1 MKPLP
6 VLILIITL
14 IFGCDSLRGPT
25 GHLGPQGEK
34 GDTGET
40 GPQGEK
46 GDTGEECIPGPE
58 GPQGEKG
65 DPGDTGPEGPQG
77 EKGDAVYTE
86 IAVDE
91 YNGALLITDATWS
104 YEEDYWNG
112 WELTVT
118 GLVTNVGTAVLEYVK
133 IYTKSYN
140 AAGQR
145 ISSYYDLIDE
155 YYLNPGHE
163 SWFEIT
169 ESGCKQE
176 PDKVTLG
183 YSYDVTVSVPAPKK
197 AFSSSGI
204 PAGIPN

>member
-1 MKPLP
+1 MKLLP

-14 IFGCDSLRGPT
+14 IFGCDVFRGPS

-40 GPQGEK
+40 SPQGEK
-46 GDTGEECIPGPE
+46 GDTGEKGDPGPE

-77 EKGDAVYTE
+77 EKGEAVYTE

-91 YNGALLITDATWS
+91 DNGALLITDATWS
-104 YEEDYWNG
+104 YEEDYWG
-112 WELTVT
+112 DWDIVVT
-118 GLVTNVGTAVLEYVK
+118 GLVTNVGTAVLDAVK
-133 IYTKSYN
+133 IYTKAYN

-145 ISSYYDLIDE
+145 ISSYSDWIDE

-169 ESGCKQE
+169 DSDCKQE

-183 YSYDVTVSVPAPKK
+183 YSYGVAVSIPAPKK
-197 AFSSSGI
+197 SFSSREF
-204 PAGIPN
+204 